1 MEKSKHRELSLRPY
15 PGKILH
21 CHTLEELRAQY
32 ESKTGQ
38 SCPYKDDPN
47 GGRFVKIE
55 LPDEPDIWLVF
66 AATPHALAHEFCH
79 VLLHVFEMIGC
90 EPKDGNGEPFCY
102 MLSQLL
108 LDATEK

>member
-47 GGRFVKIE
+47 GGRFVPGTGPAKTGRDQGMEAVQRFVRSFTYENI
-55 LPDEPDIWLVF
+55 PW
-66 AATPHALAHEFCH
+66 
-79 VLLHVFEMIGC
+79 FEAQEM
-90 EPKDGNGEPFCY
+90 
-102 MLSQLL
+102 
-108 LDATEK
+108 